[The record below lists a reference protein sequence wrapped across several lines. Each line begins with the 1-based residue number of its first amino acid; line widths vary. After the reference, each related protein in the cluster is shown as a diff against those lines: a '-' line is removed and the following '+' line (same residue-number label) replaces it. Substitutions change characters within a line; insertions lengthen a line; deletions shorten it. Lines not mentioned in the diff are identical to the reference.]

1 MGYMGKRCNNHKFL
15 YRVFTSYSSQQ
26 SLSFCEA
33 PEVINNEKYGM
44 SPDWW
49 GLGCLIYEMTAGRSP
64 FRARKERVK
73 REEVERRVQEEE
85 EEYNDKFTED
95 TKLICRIVRVDNK
108 AVLMERSMANE

>member
-1 MGYMGKRCNNHKFL
+1 MYQL
-15 YRVFTSYSSQQ
+15 SSILTCRPS
-26 SLSFCEA
+26 SLA
-33 PEVINNEKYGM
+33 PEVVNNEKYAM

-85 EEYNDKFTED
+85 EEYSDKFTED
-95 TKLICRIVRVDNK
+95 TKAICRIV
-108 AVLMERSMANE
+108 SMDFF

>member
-1 MGYMGKRCNNHKFL
+1 M
-15 YRVFTSYSSQQ
+15 FTSLLLHQPVPLF
-26 SLSFCEA
+26 SLA

-49 GLGCLIYEMTAGRSP
+49 GLGCLVYEMTAGRSP

-73 REEVERRVQEEE
+73 REEVEKRVQEEQ

-95 TKLICRIVRVDNK
+95 TKAICRMVRIT
-108 AVLMERSMANE
+108 

>member
-1 MGYMGKRCNNHKFL
+1 
-15 YRVFTSYSSQQ
+15 
-26 SLSFCEA
+26 
-33 PEVINNEKYGM
+33 M

-49 GLGCLIYEMTAGRSP
+49 GLGCLVYEMTAGRSP

-95 TKLICRIVRVDNK
+95 TKAICRMVSIDGEKCLRREMDEPMNNVMIH
-108 AVLMERSMANE
+108 LCCCSPSC

>member
-1 MGYMGKRCNNHKFL
+1 MIHNQK
-15 YRVFTSYSSQQ
+15 YS
-26 SLSFCEA
+26 
-33 PEVINNEKYGM
+33 M

-85 EEYNDKFTED
+85 EEYNEKFAED
-95 TKLICRIVRVDNK
+95 TKAICRLVSIDGLLFPAELGSCGQCVRCY
-108 AVLMERSMANE
+108 

>member
-1 MGYMGKRCNNHKFL
+1 MHVTFHIVTHFDFY
-15 YRVFTSYSSQQ
+15 T
-26 SLSFCEA
+26 A
-33 PEVINNEKYGM
+33 PEVINNEKYAM

-85 EEYNDKFTED
+85 EEYSDKFTED
-95 TKLICRIVRVDNK
+95 AKAICRMVRLDSNVFADRD
-108 AVLMERSMANE
+108 ASDE

>member
-1 MGYMGKRCNNHKFL
+1 MHINKLFL
-15 YRVFTSYSSQQ
+15 LLFFFYLLFA
-26 SLSFCEA
+26 A
-33 PEVINNEKYGM
+33 PEVINNEKYAM

-49 GLGCLIYEMTAGRSP
+49 GLGCLVYEMTAGRSP

-95 TKLICRIVRVDNK
+95 AKAICRMVRLDETLCVE
-108 AVLMERSMANE
+108 AER

>member
-1 MGYMGKRCNNHKFL
+1 M
-15 YRVFTSYSSQQ
+15 
-26 SLSFCEA
+26 
-33 PEVINNEKYGM
+33 INNEKYGM

-95 TKLICRIVRVDNK
+95 TKAICKMVRKRQSEEQWIIWWYFD
-108 AVLMERSMANE
+108 ASALAAAEQRP